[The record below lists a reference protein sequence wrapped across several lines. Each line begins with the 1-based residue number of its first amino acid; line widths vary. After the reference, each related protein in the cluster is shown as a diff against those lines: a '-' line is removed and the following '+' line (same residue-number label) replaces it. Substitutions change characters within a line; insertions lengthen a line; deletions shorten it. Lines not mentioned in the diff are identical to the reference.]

1 MLERLKQIYEWA
13 RGKAGYSLLIIAA
26 ALLLEAISAVQY
38 TYVHNVIDTALDRRA
53 ESEISMKGNLIRNM
67 LHQGEGTL
75 RHHIWDVARNF
86 DEPDSIY
93 GAVSRMIRFD
103 PTIIGGAVAFKHNYY
118 KSKGMYFEPYAYRSG
133 DSIITMQR
141 GGPDHDY
148 TQMEFYRKAIST
160 GEKYWT
166 DPYTDDESGKQIATL
181 SIPVTKKRKETFQ
194 KADPDDI
201 IGVIGLD
208 MSMEWL
214 NDTLN
219 TRHIFPSS
227 FCFLLTED
235 GRLVTQPTA
244 AQADS
249 TDVARA
255 VATINDSTVLYSIS
269 SERHISCKEFHS
281 DKFDE
286 SAYVYYHSMRGN
298 PHWQIAVVCY
308 DHEAFAPAYTMRRNM
323 LLLMLL
329 GFGILGFI
337 LWRVMRSNRR
347 LHETQLEQQRL
358 ESELQVGRKIQRDM
372 LPDAQATMHNVTIAG
387 LLEPA
392 REVGGDLFDYFV
404 RDDKLYFCIG
414 DVSGKGVPSAL
425 VMAVTHSMFR
435 TIGARES
442 NPARI
447 MEKINHSS
455 CQNNEACMFVTFFI
469 GVLDLPT
476 GRLRY
481 CNAGHDAP
489 IEVRTGLPPA
499 PPKGGEL
506 EATLLDVKSNLP
518 LGVDSGWP
526 FEAQETQL
534 SPGDTLLLYT
544 DGITEAMNESHEQF
558 GLDRLL
564 KSIAPSFRRGLG
576 EDAQEIIPTVVNAVK
591 TFVGTAE
598 QSDDITMLAVTWQ
611 PEAERLTFDRTITV
625 TNDLKQVH
633 EVNSFVEGVTA
644 ELAMEHSD
652 AANVKLAVE
661 EVVVNVINY
670 AYPTGETGNI
680 DITAKASATELR
692 FIISDSGTPFAPTDA
707 PDVDTTL
714 SAEERQIG
722 GLGIFL
728 VRQLMDT
735 INYERHASH
744 NILTLTKKLKSREQ

>member
-67 LHQGEGTL
+67 LRQGEGTL

-141 GGPDHDY
+141 GGADHDY

-255 VATINDSTVLYSIS
+255 VATINDSTVLCSIS
-269 SERHISCKEFHS
+269 NERHISSKEFHS

-489 IEVRTGLPPA
+489 IEVQTGLPPA
-499 PPKGGEL
+499 SPKGGEL

-576 EDAQEIIPTVVNAVK
+576 EDAREIIPTVVNAVK

-598 QSDDITMLAVTWQ
+598 QSDDVTMLAVTWQ
-611 PEAERLTFDRTITV
+611 PEGEQLTLDRTITV
-625 TNDLKQVH
+625 TNDLKHVH
-633 EVNSFVEGVTA
+633 EVNTFVEGITA

-692 FIISDSGTPFAPTDA
+692 FIITDSGTPFAPTDA

-744 NILTLTKKLKSREQ
+744 NILTLTKKLKNR